1 MTRRLDDQQQR
12 FAAQVE
18 QDHQDWVIM
27 WGYYS
32 RLYWAFPRFNVPPGT
47 VVAAPAPGELTEA
60 MRRAEIAA
68 ALAPRF
74 EAVAPARPRRGEP
87 LPRQHLDGGRSP
99 ATAANTAG
107 IRPAGDELREPEAS
121 VG

>member
-1 MTRRLDDQQQR
+1 VTRRLDDQQQR

-74 EAVAPARPRRGEP
+74 EPAPPPRPRRPEP
-87 LPRQHLDGGRSP
+87 PRQRPGGRSP
-99 ATAANTAG
+99 AEAAVTAG
-107 IRPAGDELREPEAS
+107 KQPAGDELREPEAS

>member
-1 MTRRLDDQQQR
+1 VTRRLDDQQQR

-18 QDHQDWVIM
+18 QDHRDWVIM

-32 RLYWAFPRFNVPPGT
+32 RLYWAFPRFNAPPGT

-74 EAVAPARPRRGEP
+74 EAAPPSRPRRGEP
-87 LPRQHLDGGRSP
+87 PPGQRRGGRNP
-99 ATAANTAG
+99 APAAVAAG
-107 IRPAGDELREPEAS
+107 KPPAGDELKEPEAS